1 MSKESGLAGKIR
13 RVQESDEFDLGGFGR
28 DQCYGVVKEAF
39 TDPFELPGMVKITFV
54 CGGGKNCRQKYGDD
68 LVKDFC
74 QALDSIGFDS
84 DSAACTELSAA
95 GRYKYQHDTSKNLKF
110 VHVFPRITLPEVAE
124 GDEEVDEDGEP
135 AQGQREPADVLAVCD
150 IEDFRRMVGSH
161 VTSYAAK
168 KRLFDSLK
176 EKLARLEEC
185 EQKMIAREE
194 IEASL
199 QKLYD
204 TLTAEVLKDKVKV
217 VAAEMQA
224 SIDAGELTAV
234 ERSQVIDQLDGKL
247 SLLETELK
255 KAEADGKEK
264 LKAKLEEQKDK
275 LKATKV
281 KLSDGR
287 ARDPPPLKYA
297 DQIQKMHKRL
307 IGLARLEKESAGKYT
322 LDQLKALGEKPDM
335 EEAMSV
341 LQNRS
346 RMWFESDEEFKL
358 RVRTCLAGVD
368 TKPKKASGAGNP
380 AGSSSGGW
388 QTQKKK

>member
-1 MSKESGLAGKIR
+1 MGL
-13 RVQESDEFDLGGFGR
+13 
-28 DQCYGVVKEAF
+28 VKEAF
-39 TDPFELPGMVKITFV
+39 TEPFVLASMVKLTFV
-54 CGGGKNCRQKYGDD
+54 CGGGKQTRQKYGDD
-68 LVKDFC
+68 LVRDFC
-74 QALDSIGFDS
+74 QALDAIGFDS

-110 VHVFPRITLPEVAE
+110 VHVFPRIAVPEAE
-124 GDEEVDEDGEP
+124 EGEEEVDEDGEP
-135 AQGQREPADVLAVCD
+135 VQGQREPADVLAECE
-150 IEDFRRMVGSH
+150 IEDFRRMLGSH
-161 VTSYAAK
+161 VTAYAAK

-185 EQKMIAREE
+185 EAKMIAREE

-204 TLTAEVLKDKVKV
+204 TLSADILKDKVKV
-217 VAAEMQA
+217 VATEMQA
-224 SIDAGELTAV
+224 SIDAGELTAP
-234 ERSQVIDQLDGKL
+234 ERSQVIDQLDAKL
-247 SLLETELK
+247 PLLETELK

-264 LKAKLEEQKDK
+264 LKTKLEEQKDK
-275 LKATKV
+275 LKATKA

-287 ARDPPPLKYA
+287 AQDPPPLKYA

-307 IGLARLEKESAGKYT
+307 VGLARLEKESAGKYT

-341 LQNRS
+341 MQTRS

-358 RVRTCLAGVD
+358 RVRACLAGVD
-368 TKPKKASGAGNP
+368 TKPKKASGAGYP

-388 QTQKKK
+388 QTQKKR